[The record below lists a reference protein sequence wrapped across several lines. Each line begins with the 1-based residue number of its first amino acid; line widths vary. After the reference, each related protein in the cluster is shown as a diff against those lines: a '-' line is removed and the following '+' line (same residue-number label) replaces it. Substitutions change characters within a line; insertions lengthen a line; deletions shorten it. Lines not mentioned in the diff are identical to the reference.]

1 MKPMVW
7 CYRGELR
14 GTQMSRTLGVCQIPH
29 QHPPNTHRILRAAH
43 TMGHSTTTPAQAEV
57 EVVVSSHTCGLT
69 LCIQRASCRR
79 HEG

>member
-1 MKPMVW
+1 MDEPNGVVLPRRATRYSDVSVCAKYLTSTHQTLTAS
-7 CYRGELR
+7 CALR
-14 GTQMSRTLGVCQIPH
+14 TPWV
-29 QHPPNTHRILRAAH
+29 
-43 TMGHSTTTPAQAEV
+43 GHSTTTPAQVEV